1 MNRVAVIEELY
12 RHHYNYLFMVA
23 YNICERIDMSEDLV
37 QDGFIRI
44 LTAKATFM
52 SWQDARRYTAICIKH
67 AAFERLGRESRAQAI
82 RRDFVRTD
90 DPRRMKME
98 VRVLAAFSKMKSLA
112 NQRILKEIYFHGKT
126 RKELARQ
133 YEVKPA
139 TITRKEKIALGEL
152 SLLFNQ

>member
-1 MNRVAVIEELY
+1 MIRTQVIEELY

-23 YNICERIDMSEDLV
+23 YNICERVDMAEDLV

-44 LTAKATFM
+44 LMAKADFYT
-52 SWQDARRYTAICIKH
+52 WQDARRYVSICIKH
-67 AAFERLGRESRAQAI
+67 AAFERLSREKRLQAI
-82 RRDFVRTD
+82 RRDFVRPD

-98 VRVLAAFSKMKSLA
+98 VRILAAFSKMKSFA
-112 NQRILKEIYFHGKT
+112 NQKILKEIYFYGKT
-126 RKELARQ
+126 RKELAKE

-139 TITRKEKIALGEL
+139 TIARQEQIALGEL